1 MVADKEHDMD
11 KVGLKEHTSKQ
22 FDAELEEVR
31 ELVLAMG
38 GLVEQQIADAV
49 RALVAGEGELGQ
61 TVIEGDTRVNR
72 MEVEIDQECTRILA
86 RRAPQAGDLRLV
98 IAVAKTITDLERIG
112 DEAEKIGRMA
122 THLAAYERPKGAF
135 RQIETLGRGVREMLR
150 DALDAFA
157 RLDSKAALRVAQQDE
172 AIDREYEGI
181 VRQCITYMMEDPRNI
196 RHMLDVLWAVKALE
210 RIGDHATN
218 ISEYVVYFVE
228 GKDVRHIG
236 VEAMAQE
243 ISRSARRRRDRD

>member
-1 MVADKEHDMD
+1 MD
-11 KVGLKEHTSKQ
+11 KVGLEKHTSKQ
-22 FDAELEEVR
+22 FDADLEDVR
-31 ELVLAMG
+31 ELVLSMG

-49 RALVAGEGELGQ
+49 RALIVGEGDLGEE
-61 TVIEGDTRVNR
+61 VVRGDTQVNR
-72 MEVEIDQECTRILA
+72 MEVEIDEECTRILA

-98 IAVAKTITDLERIG
+98 MAVVKTITDLERIG

-122 THLAAYERPKGAF
+122 TQLATYNRPKTAF
-135 RQIETLGRGVREMLR
+135 RQIETLGRHVREMLR

-157 RLDSKAALRVAQQDE
+157 RLDSEAALRVAQEDE
-172 AIDREYEGI
+172 DVDREYEGI
-181 VRQCITYMMEDPRNI
+181 VRQCMTYMMEDPRTI

-210 RIGDHATN
+210 RIGDHSTN

-236 VEAMAQE
+236 LEAMERE
-243 ISRSARRRRDRD
+243 ITGGARRNRDSE

>member
-1 MVADKEHDMD
+1 ME
-11 KVGLKEHTSKQ
+11 KVGLEKHTSKQ
-22 FDAELEEVR
+22 FDADLEDVR

-49 RALVAGEGELGQ
+49 RALITGEGGLGED
-61 TVIEGDTRVNR
+61 VVHGDREVNR
-72 MEVEIDQECTRILA
+72 MELEIDEECTRILA
-86 RRAPQAGDLRLV
+86 RRAPQAGDLRLI

-122 THLAAYERPKGAF
+122 TQLASYDRPKSAF
-135 RQIETLGRGVREMLR
+135 RQIEMLGRHVREMLR

-157 RLDSKAALRVAQQDE
+157 RLDSEAAVRVSQADAE
-172 AIDREYEGI
+172 VDREYEGV
-181 VRQCITYMMEDPRNI
+181 VRQCITYMMEDPRTI

-210 RIGDHATN
+210 RIGDHSTN
-218 ISEYVVYFVE
+218 IGEYVVYFVE

-236 VEAMAQE
+236 LEAMEKEVAN
-243 ISRSARRRRDRD
+243 SPRRRNKAT